1 MKTWNKVIYKY
12 TFWNLTFKYI
22 SKNKKKKNI
31 YNIIKNLNFL
41 IFLIK
46 SLLLYYFTTLLLSCS
61 KNKIPLYWFN
71 SFTNKHNK
79 NFYIVKKNYLIFLIK
94 RMNIQQI

>member
-46 SLLLYYFTTLLLSCS
+46 SLLLSCS